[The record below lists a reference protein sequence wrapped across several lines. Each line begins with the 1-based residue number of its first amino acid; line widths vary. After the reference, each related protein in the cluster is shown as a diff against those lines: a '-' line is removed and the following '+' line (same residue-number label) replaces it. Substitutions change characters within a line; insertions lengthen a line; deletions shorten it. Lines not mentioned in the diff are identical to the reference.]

1 MRLNVFF
8 HGTENQQL
16 FSGAPRPILQPSL
29 QACCCHGDPK
39 PFSYKCPCRVSGAI
53 SVLFSQD
60 GNILQILENQAST
73 SCQPL
78 HRNNQTGQ
86 MHSEKLR
93 VITGLPLPSVWEQW
107 PGGGCERMLKY
118 TALRKVEGG
127 LTRTGNQF
135 PPLYCLS
142 SKQIPQKVSR
152 DLSPMAS
159 LTFFPTRCQARELR
173 LHWPLLLLTQP
184 DMPSYWCFPSDLLLY
199 REQFLFP
206 PQTLVRMSPSQ

>member
-1 MRLNVFF
+1 
-8 HGTENQQL
+8 
-16 FSGAPRPILQPSL
+16 
-29 QACCCHGDPK
+29 
-39 PFSYKCPCRVSGAI
+39 
-53 SVLFSQD
+53 
-60 GNILQILENQAST
+60 
-73 SCQPL
+73 
-78 HRNNQTGQ
+78 

-184 DMPSYWCFPSDLLLY
+184 DMPSNSQTCLPIGAFPVTSSSTGNSFYSL
-199 REQFLFP
+199 P
-206 PQTLVRMSPSQ
+206 KP